1 MTEDQLPEETKP
13 ETVEEPLS
21 GIIEIGVNDLEDAVA
36 ILHIVA
42 SVLQSQDVTENYL
55 NLNEVIVYRPLTK
68 EVERIHSRLSGF
80 LKDFIYDKYQK
91 EEKDAKKP

>member
-1 MTEDQLPEETKP
+1 MENKE
-13 ETVEEPLS
+13 EEPVSPS

-36 ILHIVA
+36 VLHLVA
-42 SVLQSQDVTENYL
+42 SAMQSEDVAKGYC

-80 LKDFIYDKYQK
+80 LKDYLYEKYQREDKEIDAK
-91 EEKDAKKP
+91 EE